1 MSRLETDN
9 VVVGFTHS
17 IGENG
22 FIYSLWI
29 ELRFKKNCK
38 ASFCLENYSDFLRRE
53 KKEPQIA
60 AARVYNELNDYSC
73 EHMLIV
79 SGRCT

>member
-1 MSRLETDN
+1 MGS
-9 VVVGFTHS
+9 FT
-17 IGENG
+17 
-22 FIYSLWI
+22 
-29 ELRFKKNCK
+29 RFGSSFVLKKIVK
-38 ASFCLENYSDFLRRE
+38 RVFALKIILTSSAAK

>member
-1 MSRLETDN
+1 MGS
-9 VVVGFTHS
+9 FT
-17 IGENG
+17 
-22 FIYSLWI
+22 
-29 ELRFKKNCK
+29 RFGSSFVLKKIVK
-38 ASFCLENYSDFLRRE
+38 RVFALKIILTSSAAK

-60 AARVYNELNDYSC
+60 AARVYKKLNDYSC

>member
-1 MSRLETDN
+1 MGS
-9 VVVGFTHS
+9 FT
-17 IGENG
+17 
-22 FIYSLWI
+22 
-29 ELRFKKNCK
+29 RFGSSFVLKKIVK
-38 ASFCLENYSDFLRRE
+38 RVFAFKNYSDFLRRE